1 VFKLSRKDTSI
12 VLFIWG
18 MALFM
23 LSTSLY
29 DLLLTSFVA
38 GEVIRNI
45 GLAFLLF
52 GVGLTPQLFSKPI
65 TQAFKELDQLSPILF
80 TLKTRFYIN
89 NMGLVLLL
97 LGWLVSFILWL
108 MQP

>member
-1 VFKLSRKDTSI
+1 MFKLSRKDTLI
-12 VLFIWG
+12 VLFVWG

-29 DLLLTSFVA
+29 DFLFTSFVV

-52 GVGLTPQLFSKPI
+52 GVGLTPQFFSKPI
-65 TQAFKELDQLSPILF
+65 SEAFKELDQLSPIFF

-89 NMGLVLLL
+89 NVGLSLLL
-97 LGWLVSFILWL
+97 LGWIVSFVLWL
-108 MQP
+108 M